1 MTLAQLSAQYE
12 ASAALIAQRLTQLR
26 LALRT
31 TDDVEEAQRLRRRIT
46 ELRPMLAQC
55 RCLAQVTARYY
66 DRDFYGYD
74 EYRI

>member
-26 LALRT
+26 L
-31 TDDVEEAQRLRRRIT
+31 AQRLRRRIT